1 MRPELCL
8 YKPAVT
14 AYNIG
19 ILNRRIELEE
29 VETML
34 AERVTEWTQKW
45 KMEGRMEG
53 RMEGQASLLAR
64 QIAKRFGP
72 HLVDAA
78 LWERLHS
85 AAPEQLDRWADRILD
100 ATSMENPGTV
110 YKM

>member
-1 MRPELCL
+1 MPPELCL

-19 ILNRRIELEE
+19 ILNRRNQLEE

-45 KMEGRMEG
+45 KMEGRKEG

-72 HLVDAA
+72 QLVDAA

-85 AAPEQLDRWADRILD
+85 ATPEQLDLWADRILD
-100 ATSMENPGTV
+100 ATSMNDVFTSN
-110 YKM
+110 